1 MHVQFSERAQRQ
13 SNSCAARRTPKSS
26 GLTLDGGAAV
36 VLRDK
41 RSACIRLDSYLADDD
56 AVACRAPD

>member
-13 SNSCAARRTPKSS
+13 SNSCAARRTKSS

-41 RSACIRLDSYLADDD
+41 RSARIRLDSYLADDD